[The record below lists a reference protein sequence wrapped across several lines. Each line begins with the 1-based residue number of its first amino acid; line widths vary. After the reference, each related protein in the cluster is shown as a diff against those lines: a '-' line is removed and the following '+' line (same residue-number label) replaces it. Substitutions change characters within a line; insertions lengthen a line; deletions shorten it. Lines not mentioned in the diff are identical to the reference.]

1 MKIPDKVRVGSID
14 YDVTVGE
21 DPLIINGVQALGCCD
36 YMDSTIK
43 LDKSIQGNQQLEVTF
58 LHELMH
64 TLFNDC
70 KIDLV
75 NYGLEYEQME
85 YIVDSLAYSLHQV
98 IRDNPNIFMVEEEV
112 EEALNM
118 VEEEVEEAE

>member
-1 MKIPDKVRVGSID
+1 MNIPEKVRIGSID
-14 YDVTVGE
+14 YDVVVGE
-21 DPLIINGVQALGCCD
+21 EPIIINGVQALGYCD
-36 YMDSTIK
+36 YMNSKIK
-43 LDKSIQGNQQLEVTF
+43 LDKSIQGDQQLEVTF

-98 IRDNPNIFMVEEEV
+98 IRDNPEIFMMGEDLSLQADVKEPGIEE
-112 EEALNM
+112 
-118 VEEEVEEAE
+118 

>member
-1 MKIPDKVRVGSID
+1 MINIPGKVRVGSID
-14 YDVTVGE
+14 YDVSVDE
-21 DPLIINGVQALGCCD
+21 DPIIINGVQALGCCD

-43 LDKSIQGNQQLEVTF
+43 LDKSIQGDQQLEVTF

-98 IRDNPNIFMVEEEV
+98 IRDNPEIFMMEEDLSLQADNKEPGI
-112 EEALNM
+112 EE
-118 VEEEVEEAE
+118 

>member
-1 MKIPDKVRVGSID
+1 MINIPGKVRVGSID

-21 DPLIINGVQALGCCD
+21 DPIIINGVQALGCCD

-98 IRDNPNIFMVEEEV
+98 IRDNPNIFMVEE
-112 EEALNM
+112 
-118 VEEEVEEAE
+118 

>member
-21 DPLIINGVQALGCCD
+21 DPIIINGVQALGCCD

-58 LHELMH
+58 LHELIH

-75 NYGLEYEQME
+75 NYGLEHEQME

-98 IRDNPNIFMVEEEV
+98 IRDNKEIFMMEEEDLSLQ
-112 EEALNM
+112 EDIKELGK
-118 VEEEVEEAE
+118 

>member
-70 KIDLV
+70 KIDLTA
-75 NYGLEYEQME
+75 YGMEQDTME

-98 IRDNPNIFMVEEEV
+98 IRDNPEIFMMGEDLSLQADVKEPGIEE
-112 EEALNM
+112 
-118 VEEEVEEAE
+118 

>member
-1 MKIPDKVRVGSID
+1 MINIPGKVRVGSID
-14 YDVTVGE
+14 YDVSVDE

-98 IRDNPNIFMVEEEV
+98 IRDNPEIFMMGEDLSLQADVKEPGIEE
-112 EEALNM
+112 
-118 VEEEVEEAE
+118 

>member
-1 MKIPDKVRVGSID
+1 MKIPEKVRIGSID

-21 DPLIINGVQALGCCD
+21 EPLIINGVQALGCCD

-58 LHELMH
+58 LHELIH

-98 IRDNPNIFMVEEEV
+98 IRDNPEIFMMGEDLSLLEDVKEPGEEK
-112 EEALNM
+112 
-118 VEEEVEEAE
+118 

>member
-98 IRDNPNIFMVEEEV
+98 IRDNPGIFMVEEEDLSLQADV
-112 EEALNM
+112 KELGE
-118 VEEEVEEAE
+118 

>member
-1 MKIPDKVRVGSID
+1 
-14 YDVTVGE
+14 
-21 DPLIINGVQALGCCD
+21 
-36 YMDSTIK
+36 MDSTIK
-43 LDKSIQGNQQLEVTF
+43 LDKSIQGNQHLEVTF

-75 NYGLEYEQME
+75 NYGVEYEQME

-98 IRDNPNIFMVEEEV
+98 IRDNPEIFMMGEDLSLQADVKEPGIEE
-112 EEALNM
+112 
-118 VEEEVEEAE
+118 

>member
-1 MKIPDKVRVGSID
+1 MINIPSKVRVGSID
-14 YDVTVGE
+14 YDVSVGE
-21 DPLIINGVQALGCCD
+21 DPIIINGVQALGCCD

-58 LHELMH
+58 LHELIH
-64 TLFNDC
+64 SIFNDS

-98 IRDNPNIFMVEEEV
+98 IRDNPEIFMMEEDLSLQADVKEPGI
-112 EEALNM
+112 EE
-118 VEEEVEEAE
+118 

>member
-43 LDKSIQGNQQLEVTF
+43 LDKSIQGNQQLDVTL

-98 IRDNPNIFMVEEEV
+98 IRDNPEIFMMEEDLSLQADVKEPGI
-112 EEALNM
+112 EE
-118 VEEEVEEAE
+118 

>member
-1 MKIPDKVRVGSID
+1 MINIPSKFRVGSID
-14 YDVTVGE
+14 YDVIVGE

-58 LHELMH
+58 LHELIH

-98 IRDNPNIFMVEEEV
+98 IRDNPEIFMVEEDLSLLEDV
-112 EEALNM
+112 KEPGTEE
-118 VEEEVEEAE
+118 

>member
-21 DPLIINGVQALGCCD
+21 DPLIINGVQALGYCD

-43 LDKSIQGNQQLEVTF
+43 LDKSIQGDQQVEVTF
-58 LHELMH
+58 LHELIHSM
-64 TLFNDC
+64 FNDC

-112 EEALNM
+112 EEA
-118 VEEEVEEAE
+118 E

>member
-1 MKIPDKVRVGSID
+1 MINIPGKVRVGSID
-14 YDVTVGE
+14 YDVSIDE
-21 DPLIINGVQALGCCD
+21 DPIIINGVQALGCCD

-98 IRDNPNIFMVEEEV
+98 IRDNPEIFMMEEDLSLQADVKEPGI
-112 EEALNM
+112 EE
-118 VEEEVEEAE
+118 

>member
-1 MKIPDKVRVGSID
+1 MINIPDKVRVGSID
-14 YDVTVGE
+14 YDVSVDE
-21 DPLIINGVQALGCCD
+21 DPIIINGVQALGCCD

-43 LDKSIQGNQQLEVTF
+43 LDKSIQGDQQLEVTF
-58 LHELMH
+58 LHELIHSM
-64 TLFNDC
+64 FNDC

-112 EEALNM
+112 EEA
-118 VEEEVEEAE
+118 E

>member
-75 NYGLEYEQME
+75 NYGLKYEQME

>member
-1 MKIPDKVRVGSID
+1 MINIPSKFRVGSID

-21 DPLIINGVQALGCCD
+21 DPLIINGGQALEYCD

-98 IRDNPNIFMVEEEV
+98 IRDNKEIFMMEEDLSLQADTKEPGEEE
-112 EEALNM
+112 
-118 VEEEVEEAE
+118 

>member
-98 IRDNPNIFMVEEEV
+98 IRDNPGIFMVEEEDLSLQADV
-112 EEALNM
+112 KEPGIEE
-118 VEEEVEEAE
+118 

>member
-14 YDVTVGE
+14 YDVIVGE
-21 DPLIINGVQALGCCD
+21 EPIIINGVQALGCCD

-43 LDKSIQGNQQLEVTF
+43 LDKSIQGDQQLEVTF
-58 LHELMH
+58 LHELIHSM
-64 TLFNDC
+64 FNDS

-98 IRDNPNIFMVEEEV
+98 IRDNKEIFMMDEELSLQEDV
-112 EEALNM
+112 KELGKEE
-118 VEEEVEEAE
+118 